1 MSRPFAVFDIDGT
14 IIRWQL
20 YHAICD
26 AMAKAGIIDEQAFQ
40 EVRKQRMSWKTR
52 EHDQAFIEYEKQ
64 LIEVFNEAL
73 TKTGVQN
80 FHQIVQ
86 EVFDKYK
93 DQVYTYTRDLI
104 KDLKSR
110 DYILFAISGS
120 PDIIVKEMVEY
131 YGFDDFMA
139 TSFEV
144 DGDKFKGYK
153 YLVIGQKHQALDQL
167 VQKHQLSYQ
176 DSYGIG
182 DSEGD
187 IEMLAKTEN
196 PIAFNPNRKF
206 YEEAKKRHWPIVVE
220 RKNTIY
226 KLTASGE
233 GYVLND

>member
-26 AMAKAGIIDEQAFQ
+26 SMAKAGIIDEQAFK

-52 EHDQAFIEYEKQ
+52 EHDQAFIEYEKL

-86 EVFDKYK
+86 QVFDRYK

-104 KDLKSR
+104 EDLKKR

-120 PDIIVKEMVEY
+120 PDIIVREMVKY

-139 TSFEV
+139 TSFAV
-144 DGDKFKGYK
+144 DGDKFKGYE
-153 YLVIGQKHQALDQL
+153 YLVIGQKHQALEKL
-167 VQKHQLSYQ
+167 VDKHGLSYK
-176 DSYGIG
+176 DSFGIG

-187 IEMLAKTEN
+187 LEMLAKTEN
-196 PIAFNPNRKF
+196 PIAFNPNRAF
-206 YEEAKKRHWPIVVE
+206 FEEAKKRRWQIVVE
-220 RKNTIY
+220 RKNMIY
-226 KLTASGE
+226 KISPSRE
-233 GYVLND
+233 GYKLDD

>member
-26 AMAKAGIIDEQAFQ
+26 AMAKAGIIDEQAFK

-52 EHDQAFIEYEKQ
+52 EHDQAFIEYEKR

-73 TKTGVQN
+73 TKTGVKN

-144 DGDKFKGYK
+144 DGDNFKGYE
-153 YLVIGQKHQALDQL
+153 YLVIGQKHQALDKL
-167 VQKHQLSYQ
+167 VLKHGLSYT
-176 DSYGIG
+176 DSFGVG

-187 IEMLAKTEN
+187 LEMLAKTEN
-196 PIAFNPNRKF
+196 PIAFNPNRRF
-206 YEEAKKRHWPIVVE
+206 YEEAKKRRWQIVIE
-220 RKNTIY
+220 RKNMIY
-226 KLTASGE
+226 KLIPSGD
-233 GYVLND
+233 GYKLDE

>member
-1 MSRPFAVFDIDGT
+1 MSQPFAVFDIDGT

-26 AMAKAGIIDEQAFQ
+26 SMAKAGIIDEQAFN
-40 EVRKQRMSWKTR
+40 EVKRQRMSWKTR
-52 EHDQAFIEYEKQ
+52 EHDQAFIEYEKS

-86 EVFDKYK
+86 KVFDKYK
-93 DQVYTYTRDLI
+93 DQVYTYTRELI
-104 KDLKSR
+104 KDLKDR
-110 DYILFAISGS
+110 GYVLFAISGS
-120 PDIIVKEMVEY
+120 PDIIVKEMVDY

-144 DGDKFKGYK
+144 DGDKFKGYR
-153 YLVIGQKHQALDQL
+153 YLVIGQKHQALEQL
-167 VQKHQLSYQ
+167 VQKHGLSYK

-196 PIAFNPNRKF
+196 PIAFNPNRNF
-206 YEEAKKRHWPIVVE
+206 FEEAKKRGWQIVVE
-220 RKNTIY
+220 RKNMIY
-226 KLTASGE
+226 KLSPSSE
-233 GYVLND
+233 GYKLDE

>member
-26 AMAKAGIIDEQAFQ
+26 EMAKVGIIDEQAFKK
-40 EVRKQRMSWKTR
+40 VLKQRMSWKTR
-52 EHDQAFIEYEKQ
+52 DHDQAFINYERQ

-86 EVFDKYK
+86 QVFDRYK

-110 DYILFAISGS
+110 GYMLFAISGS
-120 PDIIVKEMVEY
+120 QDIIVKEMVNY

-139 TSFEV
+139 TSFEA
-144 DGDKFKGYK
+144 DGDKFKGYQ
-153 YLVIGQKHQALDQL
+153 YLVIGHKHQALDKL
-167 VQKHQLSYQ
+167 VRKHGLSYK

-196 PIAFNPNRKF
+196 PIAFNPSRAF
-206 YEEAKKRHWPIVVE
+206 YEEARKRHWKIVVE
-220 RKNTIY
+220 RKNMIY
-226 KLTASGE
+226 KLMPNNE
-233 GYVLND
+233 EYKLDE